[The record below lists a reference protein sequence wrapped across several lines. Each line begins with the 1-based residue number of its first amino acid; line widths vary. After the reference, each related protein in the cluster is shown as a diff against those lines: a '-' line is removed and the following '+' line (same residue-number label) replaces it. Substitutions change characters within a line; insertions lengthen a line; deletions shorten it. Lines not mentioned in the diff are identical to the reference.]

1 MCMSKD
7 MVTVR
12 NRDTG
17 KVGVYPRKLVDHK
30 IFGAR
35 LEIVPAGTKPKVPLG
50 GGKLEVP
57 SAEPEEAPKIK
68 PSDIKPMKKD
78 EEK

>member
-1 MCMSKD
+1 MSRD
-7 MVTVR
+7 MVTAR
-12 NRDTG
+12 NLDTG
-17 KVGVYPRKLVDHK
+17 KVGKYRRSIVEHK

-57 SAEPEEAPKIK
+57 SEPLETPAVEEDK
-68 PSDIKPMKKD
+68 PTKSQKG